1 MVSTAAKA
9 ELLCHVS
16 FNIKRTQ
23 KNPQNLRVEV
33 ADMLA
38 VTAKN
43 RCLQNFLT
51 WTKSTSFSTT
61 RLIEVDVLSI
71 TI

>member
-9 ELLCHVS
+9 ELLCHIS

-23 KNPQNLRVEV
+23 KKHNLRVEV

-38 VTAKN
+38 VTTKK